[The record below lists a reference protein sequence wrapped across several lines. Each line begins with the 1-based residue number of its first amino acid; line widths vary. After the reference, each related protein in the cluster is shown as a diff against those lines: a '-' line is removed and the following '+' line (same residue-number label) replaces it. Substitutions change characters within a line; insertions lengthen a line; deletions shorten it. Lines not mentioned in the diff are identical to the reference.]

1 MGDYNATDKRLAR
14 ERRRPKTRVQIFK
27 ENYLPAIIG
36 CVTVILIVI
45 FLIGSIVR
53 GIQKSQVKN
62 ELKQQEAIALEQ
74 AQNEMDSE
82 AEAILQ
88 EATMYASQF
97 DYQRAIA
104 CIESFSGEMAN
115 YPEMQDCYDS
125 YLLALDELVLWDDPA
140 AIVNL
145 SFQMLMAEPTR
156 CYNNTTYGT
165 SYNKNF
171 VTVDEFQK
179 ILQQLYD
186 NDFILVDIDDITDG
200 NGAKELYLPAG
211 KKPLTITQTNVN
223 YYRYMIDGDGDW
235 MPDSNGAGFATKL
248 VINENGMISCEM
260 VDQTG
265 ATVTGYYDLVPILE
279 SFITTHPDFSYK
291 GARALLAVTGYDGIF
306 GYRTSPE
313 AAEKI
318 GQAHYQ
324 QEVDNAQRIVS
335 KLQQLGY
342 DFACYTYENEPYG
355 TFNAQQIS
363 EEMQKWSSEVTPI
376 LGETDIFVFSR
387 NSDLENPGLP
397 YTDDRSQVLMD
408 AGYTRYLGFC
418 DADQSWFY
426 ADEGYIRMGRILV
439 TGSSMAYHPEWYSG
453 LFDATAILDP
463 DRGTVPG

>member
-1 MGDYNATDKRLAR
+1 MGNYHETENRQHR
-14 ERRRPKTRVQIFK
+14 ERRRPKTRMQIFK

-36 CVTVILIVI
+36 CVTVIMIVI

-53 GIQKSQVKN
+53 GIQKSQLKN
-62 ELKQQEAIALEQ
+62 QLMQQEAIAQEQ
-74 AQNEMDSE
+74 AQIAMDAE
-82 AEAILQ
+82 AEAIIN
-88 EATMYASQF
+88 EAALYASQF

-104 CIESFSGEMAN
+104 CIDSFSGEITD
-115 YPEMQDCYDS
+115 YPEMEANYDAYQS
-125 YLLALDELVLWDDPA
+125 AAEQLVLWDDPA

-145 SFQMLMAEPTR
+145 SFQMLMADPSR

-200 NGAKELYLPAG
+200 NSSKELYLPEG

-223 YYRYMIDGDGDW
+223 YYRYMVDGDGDW
-235 MPDSNGAGFATKL
+235 MPDSSGAGFATKL

-260 VDQTG
+260 VDADGT
-265 ATVTGYYDLVPILE
+265 TVTGYYDLVPILE
-279 SFITTHPDFSYK
+279 SFITTHPDFSFK

-324 QEVDNAQRIVS
+324 QEVDNAKRIVS

-363 EEMQKWSSEVTPI
+363 DEIQKWSSEVTPI

-387 NSDLENPGLP
+387 NSDIENPNLP
-397 YTDDRSQVLMD
+397 YTDDRFQVLKES
-408 AGYTRYLGFC
+408 GYTRYLGFC

-426 ADEGYIRMGRILV
+426 SNEGYIRMGRILV

-453 LFDATAILDP
+453 LFDATEILDP